1 MADQNSRPTG
11 RKKTYGTGSSGV
23 HKGEHGLGTGP
34 VGSSNG
40 YAGKTG
46 GSSSSGPSR
55 GSGGGGML
63 KLIIILFVILVGGGG
78 GLSSLLGGGS
88 SSTTSAPSLTEV
100 PSYTQESTQ
109 TAGDTANSGSGSL
122 FSQPAAPAASSQSAA
137 GQQSSGSGQ
146 QPSAGSL
153 FGGQPDAASAGYA
166 ANPFSIFGNVFSS
179 DWSSQS
185 AGGGL
190 TLNGSGQFTDS
201 QGSQTAAQAAPA
213 QAAPSQQAAPSG
225 QETAAASQAQTGND
239 AQQESTGIAVTPFQ
253 IANNTGRLNTSVA
266 EGSREKYTK
275 ILGSRQ
281 DKVTIMVYMCGA
293 DLESR
298 SGMATRDIQEM
309 AGASLD
315 NVNLLLFTGG
325 ASRWNN
331 RVISSQTCQI
341 YKVQGGGLSRLES
354 NLGDM
359 SMTDPNT
366 LLAFLN
372 YGARN
377 FPANR
382 YHLIFWDHGGGSV
395 SGYGHDEKHPRSGS
409 MSLAGINQA
418 LQASGLKFDMIGF
431 DTCLMSTLEN
441 ALMLSSYGD
450 YMVAS
455 EETEPGIGWYY
466 TNWLNKLNQNT
477 SMPTVEIG
485 KQIVDDFISTCQTQC
500 RGQKATLA
508 VTDLAE
514 LSHTVPKEFADF
526 SGSISGLIKQKDYQ
540 TVSRARN
547 GAREFATVSPIDQV
561 DLADLA
567 SRIGT
572 KEARSLAQAILGAV
586 KYNSVSSNM
595 TNAYGLSVYFPYK
608 KISLVDSAVKT
619 YKQIGLND
627 EYAKAIQ
634 EFANLEVSGQAA
646 AGGMATGSPLPSL
659 FGDIGGY
666 GDLSSLFGGAYG
678 SAGGGSYSGSSGG
691 STGGG
696 LTGGYGS
703 SSYGGSGSAYGSSS
717 SSYGS
722 YGTGSADLIT
732 QLLGSFLSGGYSQVS
747 GLSSSNTGFLSG
759 RSLSNEEVI
768 DYINDNHLDTSAL
781 IWQVDDRGRHILSLT
796 DEEWS
801 RIHSLELNM
810 FYDDGEGFID
820 LGLDDVFEW
829 DESGNLIGDSD
840 GTWLS
845 VEGQICAYYHLDSI
859 YGDDEYTVTGRIP
872 ALLNGERVNL
882 LVTFDN
888 EHEEGYITGATTD
901 YNGDENIQT
910 QAKNMTEIGDGDVI
924 QFICDYYT
932 YDGQYTDSY
941 TLNEPVTVNG
951 DVSEL
956 MIRND
961 PVGGPVRITY
971 RLTDLYNQEYW
982 TTSIA
987 EGY

>member
-1 MADQNSRPTG
+1 MA
-11 RKKTYGTGSSGV
+11 
-23 HKGEHGLGTGP
+23 
-34 VGSSNG
+34 
-40 YAGKTG
+40 
-46 GSSSSGPSR
+46 
-55 GSGGGGML
+55 
-63 KLIIILFVILVGGGG
+63 
-78 GLSSLLGGGS
+78 
-88 SSTTSAPSLTEV
+88 
-100 PSYTQESTQ
+100 
-109 TAGDTANSGSGSL
+109 
-122 FSQPAAPAASSQSAA
+122 
-137 GQQSSGSGQ
+137 
-146 QPSAGSL
+146 
-153 FGGQPDAASAGYA
+153 
-166 ANPFSIFGNVFSS
+166 
-179 DWSSQS
+179 
-185 AGGGL
+185 
-190 TLNGSGQFTDS
+190 
-201 QGSQTAAQAAPA
+201 
-213 QAAPSQQAAPSG
+213 
-225 QETAAASQAQTGND
+225 
-239 AQQESTGIAVTPFQ
+239 
-253 IANNTGRLNTSVA
+253 
-266 EGSREKYTK
+266 
-275 ILGSRQ
+275 
-281 DKVTIMVYMCGA
+281 
-293 DLESR
+293 
-298 SGMATRDIQEM
+298 
-309 AGASLD
+309 
-315 NVNLLLFTGG
+315 
-325 ASRWNN
+325 
-331 RVISSQTCQI
+331 
-341 YKVQGGGLSRLES
+341 
-354 NLGDM
+354 
-359 SMTDPNT
+359 MTDPNT
-366 LLAFLN
+366 LLTFIN
-372 YGARN
+372 YGTRN

-395 SGYGHDEKHPRSGS
+395 SGYGHDEKHPRNGS

-418 LQASGLKFDMIGF
+418 LQAAGVKFDMIGF

-466 TNWLNKLNQNT
+466 TNWLNKLNSNT

-485 KQIVDDFISTCQTQC
+485 KQIVDDFVSTCQTQC

-514 LSHTVPKEFADF
+514 LSHTVPREFADF
-526 SGSISGLIKQKDYQ
+526 SGSISKLIKQKDYQ

-547 GAREFATVSPIDQV
+547 GAREFATMSPIDQV

-634 EFANLEVSGQAA
+634 EFASLEVSGQAA
-646 AGGMATGSPLPSL
+646 AGGSYTGSPLPSL

-666 GDLSSLFGGAYG
+666 GDLSSLFGGSY
-678 SAGGGSYSGSSGG
+678 GGSYTGSSGG
-691 STGGG
+691 STGG
-696 LTGGYGS
+696 YS
-703 SSYGGSGSAYGSSS
+703 SSSFGGSGSSSAYGSSS

-747 GLSSSNTGFLSG
+747 GLSSSNTDFLSG
-759 RSLSNEEVI
+759 RSLSDKEI
-768 DYINDNHLDTSAL
+768 ADYINDNHLDASAL
-781 IWQVDDRGRHILSLT
+781 IWQVDDQGRHILSLT

-810 FYDDGEGFID
+810 FYDDGGGFID

-829 DESGNLIGDSD
+829 DENGNLIGDSD

-845 VEGQICAYYHLDSI
+845 VEGQICAYYHLDSV
-859 YGDDEYTVTGRIP
+859 YGDDDYTVTGRIP

-901 YNGDENIQT
+901 YNGNEDVQT
-910 QAKNMTEIGDGDVI
+910 QAKSITEIGDGDVI

-941 TLNEPVTVNG
+941 TLNEPVTVEG

-961 PVGGPVRITY
+961 PVGGPVRVTY